1 MTPPSDRVL
10 ERLTS
15 LHPKVIDLTLDRIER
30 LLADLGHPE
39 RRLPPVVHVAGTNGK
54 GSTVAMLRAG
64 LESGGARVHVYTS
77 PHLARFHERIR
88 LAGALIDEARLM
100 ALLEQCEGV
109 NAGRPITFFEITTAA
124 AFLAMAGTPAD
135 WTLLEVGLGG
145 RLDAT
150 NVIDRPRLCVIT
162 PVALDHQQ
170 YLGETL
176 REIAS
181 EKAGILKPSVPCIV
195 GRQSGEA
202 LGVIE
207 ARAATVGA
215 PLSIADRDWTV
226 WEEHGRLVFQDDSG
240 LLDLPMPV
248 LIGRHQV
255 ENAGIALAALRTLG
269 ASEEA
274 CAVAVARAEWPARLQ
289 RLRSGPLVTA
299 AGTAE
304 LWLDGGHNP
313 AAGLALAEA
322 LTRLPARRLHLVTG
336 MLRTKDATGFLRPL
350 AAAAGDLHAVDIPGE
365 AATLTAAETVA
376 AARAAGLSATEAASV
391 AAAVTRIASDDPTGR
406 ILICGSLYLAGQ
418 VLRENG

>member
-1 MTPPSDRVL
+1 V
-10 ERLTS
+10 
-15 LHPKVIDLTLDRIER
+15 ER

-39 RRLPPVVHVAGTNGK
+39 RRLPPVLHVAGTNGK

-64 LESGGARVHVYTS
+64 LESTGARVHAYTS

-88 LAGALIDEARLM
+88 LAGALIDEDRLS
-100 ALLEQCEGV
+100 ALLEACERV

-124 AFLAMAGTPAD
+124 AFLAMAEEPAD

-150 NVIDRPRLCVIT
+150 NVIARPRLCIIT

-176 REIAS
+176 SGIAG
-181 EKAGILKPSVPCIV
+181 EKAGILKPGVPCIV
-195 GRQSGEA
+195 GRQVGA
-202 LGVIE
+202 GLAAIE
-207 ARAATVGA
+207 ARAEAVGA
-215 PLSIADRDWTV
+215 PLTIAGEDWTV
-226 WEEHGRLVFQDDSG
+226 WEEHGRLVFQDGGG

-255 ENAGIALAALRTLG
+255 ENAGMAVAALRALG
-269 ASEEA
+269 ADEEA
-274 CAVAVARAEWPARLQ
+274 CAAALSGAVWPARLQ
-289 RLRSGPLVTA
+289 RLRRGPLADA
-299 AGTAE
+299 AKGAE

-313 AAGLALAEA
+313 AAGAALAEA
-322 LTRLPARRLHLVTG
+322 LTRLPPRRLHLVVG
-336 MLRTKDATGFLRPL
+336 MLRTKDASGFLRPL
-350 AAAAGDLHAVDIPGE
+350 ADRADDLHAVSIPGE
-365 AATLTAAETVA
+365 FATLTAGETVA
-376 AARAAGLSATEAASV
+376 AARIAGLAAVEADSV
-391 AAAVTRIASDDPTGR
+391 AAAVAAITAADPAGR